1 MHLSRV
7 RLCGVHLNPPP
18 SQIIRHSI
26 FLALFLLFCRLNF
39 GLPLR
44 RRHSLGS
51 VRWCVGF
58 AYSYRVRNAP
68 ANITALTTTRSS
80 LSLSLSLPPTLS
92 TSLVPDLPTPV
103 SSGSLP
109 NGAPTMVALAHPV
122 LHFSTTV
129 ARSGAAR
136 GGPREGWWVGA
147 ATVEQGEAISFR
159 SRFRRYRHGCC

>member
-1 MHLSRV
+1 MINVST
-7 RLCGVHLNPPP
+7 
-18 SQIIRHSI
+18 
-26 FLALFLLFCRLNF
+26 LFLLFYRLNF

-44 RRHSLGS
+44 QRHSLGS

>member
-1 MHLSRV
+1 MGL
-7 RLCGVHLNPPP
+7 LNT
-18 SQIIRHSI
+18 
-26 FLALFLLFCRLNF
+26 LFLLFCRLNF

-58 AYSYRVRNAP
+58 AYSYWVRNAP

-80 LSLSLSLPPTLS
+80 LSLSSVSPSHSLDEPSPRSAHSCLLRLPAKWS
-92 TSLVPDLPTPV
+92 TDYGGAGASRSSLQHH
-103 SSGSLP
+103 SGPEWSCSR
-109 NGAPTMVALAHPV
+109 GAE
-122 LHFSTTV
+122 
-129 ARSGAAR
+129 SG
-136 GGPREGWWVGA
+136 WVGA